1 MKNAK
6 TMNYSKICI
15 LVFACS
21 LLAACKGR
29 YTTNDTILRA
39 EALLS
44 SKPGSAQQL
53 LLSIPHPEKLSKA
66 DYAAWCLQ
74 YTHSQYKLYQDI
86 KSDSLIR
93 IAVDYFRNKNLPKQ
107 GGTAYYLLGCIQE
120 LNKNNKDAMW
130 AFKKAEELLR
140 ETNEN
145 TLRGLV
151 DFKIGNAYM
160 QNELFN
166 QSLKYFRR
174 SERDFTLSKNEKYQ
188 AFVFRSISEIYIRL
202 NYPFDSII
210 YYSNKA
216 LKLSKLANDT
226 VNYYSILAQQGEIL
240 YNKDYN
246 RSKECLLRGYR
257 FFPTRQSYYAAYL
270 SYTYSKLN
278 NPDSAR
284 YYLNIAL
291 ADTTNLTEKSLKFLA
306 AAYVNNNQ
314 GNQQQAFHFFEKAY
328 ISRDSTFQQ
337 SIKGQAHRI
346 DKQYDLNKK
355 EQENARLKISNQRKI
370 ILIALLVIAI
380 LVLSLIIS
388 LVKNKHR
395 KKLAD
400 IEVSNQIK
408 QQSIEYDLKLKQ
420 AENTQKQSLLLMKL
434 QNKIDNTLAYNR
446 LSMNYTHA
454 DKRDEFEKIIIEQ
467 AVLSEKDWQYYIDEV
482 DHIFDKK
489 LSAFQSAY
497 PDLSQ
502 LDLIVVTLICLQIG
516 ISDICCLLNMHK
528 TTLYKRRSRMK
539 DRIGL
544 SGETDLEEWI
554 QQTVG
559 HKFVKESL

>member
-15 LVFACS
+15 LVFACI

-39 EALLS
+39 EALLN
-44 SKPGSAQQL
+44 SKPDSAQQL

-74 YTHSQYKLYQDI
+74 YTHAQYKLDIDI
-86 KSDSLIR
+86 KSDSMIR
-93 IAVDYFRNKNLPKQ
+93 FAIQYYNKSNLAKQ
-107 GGTAYYLLGCIQE
+107 NGTAYYLWGCILQ
-120 LNKNNKDAMW
+120 LQQKNKEAMW
-130 AFKKAEELLR
+130 TYKKAVDLLKT
-140 ETNEN
+140 TNEN
-145 TLRGLV
+145 NLKGLV
-151 DFKIGNAYM
+151 EFKIGYLYM
-160 QNELFN
+160 LDELYV
-166 QSLKYFRR
+166 QSLIHYKGALKYF
-174 SERDFTLSKNEKYQ
+174 SLSKNTKYL
-188 AFVFRSISEIYIRL
+188 AYAYNEISNMCFQL
-202 NYPFDSII
+202 NLPFNKVL
-210 YYSNKA
+210 YYSNLA
-216 LKLSKLANDT
+216 LKQAKLAGDSD
-226 VNYYSILAQQGEIL
+226 NYYLILARQGEFLYRRDCIRSTKLLLQGFRFLPVRRAEYAAFLALNYSIL
-240 YNKDYN
+240 NK
-246 RSKECLLRGYR
+246 L
-257 FFPTRQSYYAAYL
+257 
-270 SYTYSKLN
+270 
-278 NPDSAR
+278 DSAN
-284 YYLNIAL
+284 YYLKISQAN
-291 ADTTNLTEKSLKFLA
+291 TTSANNNLRFLGE
-306 AAYVNNNQ
+306 AYVSR
-314 GNQQQAFHFFEKAY
+314 GERKYDRAFQRLEKAY
-328 ISRDSTFQQ
+328 SSRDSIYKKDLINQLY
-337 SIKGQAHRI
+337 RI

-420 AENTQKQSLLLMKL
+420 AENMQKQSLLLMKL

-446 LSMNYTHA
+446 LSMNYTYA
-454 DKRDEFEKIIIEQ
+454 DKRDEFEKIMIEQ

-559 HKFVKESL
+559 HKFVKENL